1 MIVERREET
10 EVLSRMIMLL
20 EVAEHCFRQGMD
32 TVKDMAL
39 HDWALHDEC
48 IKWVWDFVT
57 LLLKLLLQ
65 LIRDISEAQ
74 LSVWQ
79 ALTSCEVL
87 GWLLCFTRVGI

>member
-1 MIVERREET
+1 
-10 EVLSRMIMLL
+10 
-20 EVAEHCFRQGMD
+20 MD
-32 TVKDMAL
+32 MVKDVAL
-39 HDWALHDEC
+39 YGWALHDEC
-48 IKWVWDFVT
+48 IESIWGLVI
-57 LLLKLLLQ
+57 LLLELLLQ

>member
-1 MIVERREET
+1 MIVERREEN
-10 EVLSRMIMLL
+10 EALSRTIMLL

-32 TVKDMAL
+32 TVKDVAL
-39 HDWALHDEC
+39 HGWALHDEC
-48 IKWVWDFVT
+48 VQWIWDFVN
-57 LLLKLLLQ
+57 LLLELLLQ

-87 GWLLCFTRVGI
+87 G

>member
-1 MIVERREET
+1 
-10 EVLSRMIMLL
+10 MLL
-20 EVAEHCFRQGMD
+20 EVAEHCFRQEMD

-39 HDWALHDEC
+39 HDWALHNEC
-48 IKWVWDFVT
+48 IQWVWDFVT

-87 GWLLCFTRVGI
+87 GWLLCFTGVGI